1 MKRTILLAPA
11 SILIIG
17 GVVGALWVMG
27 SASGERARFSS
38 LEAAPK
44 QADVFFAVNT
54 DPTSPQWLAVNNSL
68 NNLNAKD
75 PIRKAIDEALADVNL
90 EWDRDIAPVAGDEA
104 FFSIPDIT
112 EFGPDGGWD
121 AGILLSEPG
130 HARDVF
136 DDLRGRDDSPE
147 MTEEEYNGVTIFT
160 TEVST
165 PLDDQSDT
173 SGTGPWVQYQPIF
186 DCGGFGIRAD
196 GTPDE
201 EAFGGEPCE
210 NDEQY
215 CLWYG
220 FVPTGDDT
228 EPYYTTACEGT
239 TSYCGAYA
247 LIPAATPDSDGLP
260 CGDNFDYLFW
270 DPSFDDGPIFDPVEL
285 TPSTAAIAFVEN
297 VLALGATADDVKA
310 VIDVV
315 QGRAA
320 SAESNE
326 RLQEFRAHQ
335 KEDFLVWGYADLADV
350 WSEAEDTFDSSG
362 YSSGV
367 GTRALFDQ
375 MRTTYDRVGFSLSS
389 LTEGFAFDLTVVHSP
404 DFDETMAY
412 EPTKAYDPAIAEI
425 LPADTMFYLSA
436 FDIYNQSWL
445 PGKAQWED
453 LDFGEDGSFDDIVDR
468 IRRETAIDL
477 ERDVFALLTGEV
489 AVAGNVSD
497 FDDDPPDFSVFGI
510 AEANDSIAA
519 HRTMTL
525 VGKYLNEQ
533 HVIKQ
538 RTTDGVERWDFLDD
552 GSGLTGL
559 AEWEVEDGRVII
571 GYPDSVVEDLG
582 SDGASLADTD
592 DWKRTVDLLPEDK
605 TFFGYLSIARIL
617 EEIRKTDRAED
628 AFDESTDGD
637 VTLADLDPIRSI
649 GMSGT
654 SREDGFG
661 VHFVLFMKD
670 N

>member
-68 NNLNAKD
+68 DNLNAKD

-104 FFSIPDIT
+104 FFSIPDISDA
-112 EFGPDGGWD
+112 GPDGGWD
-121 AGILLSEPG
+121 AGVLLNDPG
-130 HARDVF
+130 HAQEVF
-136 DDLRGRDDSPE
+136 TQLRQRDDSPP
-147 MTEEEYNGVTIFT
+147 MTEEEYNGVAIFT
-160 TEVST
+160 TELST
-165 PLDDQSDT
+165 PLDL
-173 SGTGPWVQYQPIF
+173 GTGGSASDCIRIVGSSDSPTTTTEPCEDGGDNFFAYEPFF
-186 DCGGFGIRAD
+186 DCGGFGFRAD

-201 EAFGGEPCE
+201 NAYGGEPCE
-210 NDEQY
+210 TDAQY
-215 CLWYG
+215 CLWHG
-220 FVPTGDDT
+220 FVPTGD
-228 EPYYTTACEGT
+228 ESAPYETTACEGAS
-239 TSYCGAYA
+239 SYCGAYG
-247 LIPAATPDSDGLP
+247 LFPTETPAPDGLP
-260 CGDNFDYLFW
+260 CGDDFDYLFEEQ
-270 DPSFDDGPIFDPVEL
+270 SFGDDPIFDTTES
-285 TPSTAAIAFVEN
+285 TPSTTAIAFVDN
-297 VLALGATADDVKA
+297 VLALGGSADDVKA

-315 QGRAA
+315 QGRAE

-477 ERDVFALLTGEV
+477 ERDVFA
-489 AVAGNVSD
+489 
-497 FDDDPPDFSVFGI
+497 FSRHQRRGG
-510 AEANDSIAA
+510 ARR
-519 HRTMTL
+519 RTSRP
-525 VGKYLNEQ
+525 E
-533 HVIKQ
+533 I
-538 RTTDGVERWDFLDD
+538 RD
-552 GSGLTGL
+552 GSAFLL
-559 AEWEVEDGRVII
+559 ASPSQRV
-571 GYPDSVVEDLG
+571 
-582 SDGASLADTD
+582 
-592 DWKRTVDLLPEDK
+592 R
-605 TFFGYLSIARIL
+605 
-617 EEIRKTDRAED
+617 
-628 AFDESTDGD
+628 
-637 VTLADLDPIRSI
+637 
-649 GMSGT
+649 
-654 SREDGFG
+654 
-661 VHFVLFMKD
+661 
-670 N
+670 